1 MGGTIIYF
9 KQLGIHKN
17 KTTVSLTRLKRS
29 RSQKGKTLPEIEEK
43 RRTKEPKGC
52 RRGRISVRN

>member
-17 KTTVSLTRLKRS
+17 KTTVSLIR
-29 RSQKGKTLPEIEEK
+29 QWDKGKEGAKEVKVAKGQSPTRNRGKEK
-43 RRTKEPKGC
+43 DQGA
-52 RRGRISVRN
+52 